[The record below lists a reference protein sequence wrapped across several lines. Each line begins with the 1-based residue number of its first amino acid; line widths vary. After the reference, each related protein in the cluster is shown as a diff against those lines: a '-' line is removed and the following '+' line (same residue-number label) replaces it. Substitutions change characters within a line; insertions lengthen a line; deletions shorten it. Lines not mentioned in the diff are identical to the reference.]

1 MNSCSHHHLLL
12 LPKQSPRLRCQHCH
26 LTINANEL
34 NNKYCPECFEESGKK
49 RYDFEEVNDSKIGI
63 IQYRCEDCG
72 AIIDCR

>member
-1 MNSCSHHHLLL
+1 MNSCSHHYLLL
-12 LPKQSPRLRCQHCH
+12 LPKPSPRLRCQHCH

-72 AIIDCR
+72 AIIDCS